1 MSRETQIKA
10 MQMALDAHKGQMY
23 GDKDYS
29 YHLVSV
35 VEKCKELYESC
46 DNAENLIAVAWLHD
60 VIEVSSINAT
70 MIYYRLGAEIANA
83 VVSVTKVKRE
93 SYNDYI
99 HRVKNNSIGLKVK
112 IADTLCNLEESIKIQ
127 DERRIKRYTKQLQL
141 LTE

>member
-1 MSRETQIKA
+1 MSRETRIKA
-10 MQMALDAHKGQMY
+10 MQIALDAHKGQMY

-29 YHLVSV
+29 YHLASV
-35 VEKCKELYESC
+35 VVKCKELYESC
-46 DNAENLIAVAWLHD
+46 DNAKNLIAVAWLHD
-60 VIEVSSINAT
+60 IIEDTPINAT

-83 VVSVTKVKRE
+83 VVSVTKVEGE

-99 HRVKNNSIGLKVK
+99 HRVKNNSLGLKVK

-127 DERRIKRYTKQLQL
+127 DQRRIKRYTKQLQL